1 MDSLPREELLD
12 ALREQVAAE
21 GRVIVDM
28 LCDGESLDDKSIMNV
43 PDAIDVDV
51 HTASPWGLGLEILD
65 EVKDSLLKVFRTIQ
79 EALDGS
85 QLFDPLQLREAFEQL
100 GWVGDVFEGFR
111 DAYPEYD
118 GGLPD
123 AEPLTEELKVFEAM
137 LTDGRYAD
145 ANEWHERSW
154 KNEALPPFL
163 DEIKSLREWFE
174 EQERREDGDDENLEE
189 GDE

>member
-28 LCDGESLDDKSIMNV
+28 LCDGESLDDRSIMSV

-51 HTASPWGLGLEILD
+51 HTATPWGLGLEILD
-65 EVKDSLLKVFRTIQ
+65 EVRDSLLKVVRTIQ

-85 QLFDPLQLREAFEQL
+85 QTFNPLQLREAFEQL
-100 GWVGDVFEGFR
+100 GWVGDVIEGFR
-111 DAYPEYD
+111 DAYPEY
-118 GGLPD
+118 GAGWPD
-123 AEPLTEELKVFEAM
+123 AEPLTEELKVFESM
-137 LTDGRYAD
+137 LSDGRYSY
-145 ANEWHERSW
+145 ANEWHERNW
-154 KNEALPPFL
+154 KEEALPRFL
-163 DEIKSLREWFE
+163 DDVKALREWFE
-174 EQERREDGDDENLEE
+174 EQERRDGGEEGISEE